1 MYFPKLQTPRKRHAF
16 GVFLFVIAKLQLFFR
31 LFRKGDHLAVG
42 LLAQVVLDLAG
53 VLGGRLRVNAQREG
67 IAIAKAQGKFKGRKE
82 VKADD
87 FAAQYQRYLNR
98 ELNKAQLAKTLEI
111 SLRKKKAYSHQKD
124 KNQLYSDKNSDDTY
138 QVQVVSWYDNEN
150 SYTSQM
156 VRTIKYFAEL

>member
-1 MYFPKLQTPRKRHAF
+1 MEPAPTMYFPKLQTPRKRHAF

-98 ELNKAQLAKTLEI
+98 ELNKAQLAKTLGI
-111 SLRKKKAYSHQKD
+111 SRPTLDKLIRQHTTRINRYSPSQRRAAALEGVYKTGWKAA
-124 KNQLYSDKNSDDTY
+124 
-138 QVQVVSWYDNEN
+138 
-150 SYTSQM
+150 
-156 VRTIKYFAEL
+156 IKQ

>member
-1 MYFPKLQTPRKRHAF
+1 MPSGNFWAKFTSALFFGFLRKRN
-16 GVFLFVIAKLQLFFR
+16 
-31 LFRKGDHLAVG
+31 HLAVRF
-42 LLAQVVLDLAG
+42 LAQVVLDLAG

-111 SLRKKKAYSHQKD
+111 SRPTLD
-124 KNQLYSDKNSDDTY
+124 KLIRQHT
-138 QVQVVSWYDNEN
+138 
-150 SYTSQM
+150 T
-156 VRTIKYFAEL
+156 A

>member
-1 MYFPKLQTPRKRHAF
+1 MDIANGIVGVGRGAPRSAVQRYGNRKAPWADMEPAPTMYFPKLQTPRKRHAF
-16 GVFLFVIAKLQLFFR
+16 GAFLFVIGKLQLFFR

-111 SLRKKKAYSHQKD
+111 SRPTLD
-124 KNQLYSDKNSDDTY
+124 KLIRQHT
-138 QVQVVSWYDNEN
+138 
-150 SYTSQM
+150 T
-156 VRTIKYFAEL
+156 A

>member
-1 MYFPKLQTPRKRHAF
+1 MALDAIGQFFGQNLLLRFFFGFLRKRN
-16 GVFLFVIAKLQLFFR
+16 
-31 LFRKGDHLAVG
+31 HLAVRF
-42 LLAQVVLDLAG
+42 LAQVVLDLAG

-111 SLRKKKAYSHQKD
+111 SRPTLD
-124 KNQLYSDKNSDDTY
+124 KLIRQHT
-138 QVQVVSWYDNEN
+138 
-150 SYTSQM
+150 T
-156 VRTIKYFAEL
+156 A

>member
-67 IAIAKAQGKFKGRKE
+67 IAIAKSTR
-82 VKADD
+82 
-87 FAAQYQRYLNR
+87 
-98 ELNKAQLAKTLEI
+98 
-111 SLRKKKAYSHQKD
+111 
-124 KNQLYSDKNSDDTY
+124 
-138 QVQVVSWYDNEN
+138 QVQRPQRGQSGRFRRTVSALFEPRVEQGTACKNAWN
-150 SYTSQM
+150 
-156 VRTIKYFAEL
+156 FAPYA